1 MALFRTSTLKVD
13 YIDTNTDISRIVN
26 FINSLQ
32 DQLDY
37 VLSNLDS
44 NNVTEIDARVTNIVN
59 NG

>member
-13 YIDTNTDISRIVN
+13 YADTNADISRIVS

-44 NNVTEIDARVTNIVN
+44 SNVTEIDAGITNITN
-59 NG
+59 NS